1 MFIKIQSWIV
11 GLNDRLNIYPHWA
24 IYHAERPGGVNEKLR
39 CVHDENFTRKRLQM
53 KHRWFFALLG
63 VWFLVSYGCSTAGTG
78 RPAPAGTSPAASLP
92 AAPPSTGQAPS
103 QGPHKEPPPSAPAIA
118 AKHKPDASAAKPSKP
133 VSPPGDENGEECLI
147 DDDELENQVPSP
159 KGNEP
164 ALNRAL
170 ALCRLAQTYW
180 KRGELENAIDTLD
193 RAYALVLVV
202 EPGND
207 PKLMQ
212 EKEDLRFTISKRILE
227 IYSSRH
233 VVVNGK
239 RNEIPVTINAHVQ
252 AEIDSF
258 TIGRERDF
266 FAESYRRSGR
276 YRAMIE
282 AALKEAGLPAELVWL
297 ALIESGFKVTAL
309 SPARALGLWQFI
321 PSTGYRYNLNRDKY
335 IDERMDPEKSTRA
348 AIEYL
353 KELHG
358 MFGDWTTVL
367 AAYNCGEHR
376 VLRTIQAQNINYLDN
391 FWDLYERLPRETARY
406 VPRFLATLHIVQ
418 NLEKY
423 GLSEVRV
430 EAPLAYETA
439 TIPKQ
444 ASLKSIA
451 LTTGVEEDQL
461 RELNAELRQAVLP
474 EAGYELRTPVG
485 EAAVVLAKLDEIPIY
500 RMRPGTAVVRHKVR
514 KGETL
519 QTIAKKYV
527 TDTKSI
533 MLANNM
539 RRPAAVSAGT
549 TLRVPL
555 ECPPERPAV
564 AAGARPSPSKG
575 DSVDHVV
582 RQGDSLFNIAKRYG
596 TTTEDI
602 QRLNQLTGTHLT
614 VGQVLK
620 IAPAA
625 AQIKPASPQPSQ
637 DVYIVR
643 SGDTL
648 YSIAK
653 QHNTTVERLL
663 ALNQLGSPAKLQPGQ
678 RILVD

>member
-1 MFIKIQSWIV
+1 
-11 GLNDRLNIYPHWA
+11 
-24 IYHAERPGGVNEKLR
+24 
-39 CVHDENFTRKRLQM
+39 M
-53 KHRWFFALLG
+53 KHRWFSALLG
-63 VWFLVSYGCSTAGTG
+63 VLCILSYGCSTSATG
-78 RPAPAGTSPAASLP
+78 RPAPAGTAPAASMP
-92 AAPPSTGQAPS
+92 AALPPAGQAPP
-103 QGPHKEPPPSAPAIA
+103 QGPPKGMPASGLATVSKRDPGAPAGM
-118 AKHKPDASAAKPSKP
+118 PPRPAS
-133 VSPPGDENGEECLI
+133 VQRDENGEECLI
-147 DDDELENQVPSP
+147 DDDELENQLPLP
-159 KGNEP
+159 KGSKP
-164 ALNRAL
+164 DLNRAL
-170 ALCRLAQTYW
+170 ALCRLAQAYW
-180 KRGELENAIDTLD
+180 TRGELENAIDTLD
-193 RAYALVLVV
+193 QAYALVLSVD
-202 EPGND
+202 PGND

-233 VVVNGK
+233 VVVNGR
-239 RNEIPVTINAHVQ
+239 RNEIPLTINPYVQ
-252 AEIDSF
+252 DEIDSF

-276 YRAMIE
+276 YRARIE
-282 AALKEAGLPAELVWL
+282 AALKDAGMPTELVWL

-335 IDERMDPEKSTRA
+335 IDERMDPEKSTRG

-353 KELHG
+353 KELHD

-376 VLRTIQAQNINYLDN
+376 VLRTIQSQNINYLDN

-423 GLSEVRV
+423 GFNEVKV
-430 EAPLAYETA
+430 DAPLAYETV
-439 TIPKQ
+439 TIPRQ
-444 ASLKSIA
+444 ASLKNLA
-451 LTTGVEEDQL
+451 LTCGIDEDLL

-474 EAGYELRTPVG
+474 EGGYDLRVPVG
-485 EAAVVLAKLDEIPIY
+485 ESSLVLAKLDEIPAY
-500 RMRPGTAVVRHKVR
+500 RMRPGVAVARHKVR

-519 QTIAKKYV
+519 QTIAKKYG
-527 TDTKSI
+527 TDPKSI

-539 RRPAAVSAGT
+539 ARPAAIAAGT
-549 TLRVPL
+549 ILRIPL
-555 ECPPERPAV
+555 ECPPERPAAV
-564 AAGARPSPSKG
+564 AGAKPSPLRRET
-575 DSVDHVV
+575 VDHTV

-602 QRLNQLTGTHLT
+602 QRLNNLSGTSLT

-620 IAPAA
+620 IVPAA
-625 AQIKPASPQPSQ
+625 SSAKAAAPKPSQ
-637 DVYIVR
+637 EVYLVR
-643 SGDTL
+643 PGDTL

-653 QHNTTVERLL
+653 KHNMTIERLL
-663 ALNQLGSPAKLQPGQ
+663 ALNQITSGNKLQPGQ
-678 RILVD
+678 RIVVE

>member
-1 MFIKIQSWIV
+1 
-11 GLNDRLNIYPHWA
+11 
-24 IYHAERPGGVNEKLR
+24 
-39 CVHDENFTRKRLQM
+39 M
-53 KHRWFFALLG
+53 KHRWSSALLG
-63 VWFLVSYGCSTAGTG
+63 VFFILSYGCSTSGTG
-78 RPAPAGTSPAASLP
+78 RPAPAGTAPAASMP
-92 AAPPSTGQAPS
+92 AALPPTGQAPP
-103 QGPHKEPPPSAPAIA
+103 QGTPSSGLA
-118 AKHKPDASAAKPSKP
+118 P
-133 VSPPGDENGEECLI
+133 VSKRDPGAAAVKPPRPASVQRDENGEECLI
-147 DDDELENQVPSP
+147 DDDELESQLPLP
-159 KGNEP
+159 KGSEP
-164 ALNRAL
+164 DLNRAL
-170 ALCRLAQTYW
+170 VLCRLAQDYW

-193 RAYALVLVV
+193 QAYALVLRVD
-202 EPGND
+202 PGND

-233 VVVNGK
+233 VVVNGR
-239 RNEIPVTINAHVQ
+239 RNEIPLTINPYVQ
-252 AEIDSF
+252 DEIDSF

-276 YRAMIE
+276 YRPRIE
-282 AALKEAGLPAELVWL
+282 AALKDAGMPTELVWL

-335 IDERMDPEKSTRA
+335 IDERMDPEKSTRG

-353 KELHG
+353 KELHD

-376 VLRTIQAQNINYLDN
+376 VLRTIQGQNINYLDN

-423 GLSEVRV
+423 GFNGVTV
-430 EAPLAYETA
+430 DPPLAYETV

-451 LTTGVEEDQL
+451 QTSAIDENLL

-474 EAGYELRTPVG
+474 EAGYELRVPVG
-485 EAAVVLAKLDEIPIY
+485 DSAAVLAKLDEIPTY
-500 RMRPGTAVVRHKVR
+500 RMRPGVSVVRHKVR

-519 QTIAKKYV
+519 QTIAKAYG

-539 RRPAAVSAGT
+539 RRPAALTAGT
-549 TLRVPL
+549 TLRIPL
-555 ECPPERPAV
+555 ECPPERPA
-564 AAGARPSPSKG
+564 AAAAVKPLPLKAET
-575 DSVDHVV
+575 VDHVV

-602 QRLNQLTGTHLT
+602 QRRNNISGTNLT

-620 IAPAA
+620 IVPAA
-625 AQIKPASPQPSQ
+625 APVKAAAPKPSQ
-637 DVYIVR
+637 DVYLVR
-643 SGDTL
+643 PGDTL

-653 QHNTTVERLL
+653 RHNMTVERLL
-663 ALNQLGSPAKLQPGQ
+663 ALNQLTSGSKLQPGQ
-678 RILVD
+678 RIVVE

>member
-1 MFIKIQSWIV
+1 MKNLF
-11 GLNDRLNIYPHWA
+11 R
-24 IYHAERPGGVNEKLR
+24 KL
-39 CVHDENFTRKRLQM
+39 LSM
-53 KHRWFFALLG
+53 KHRWVSLLLA
-63 VWFLVSYGCSTAGTG
+63 VIFIASYGCSTSGNG
-78 RPAPAGTSPAASLP
+78 RPAPAGTGPDAPRL
-92 AAPPSTGQAPS
+92 AAPPSTGQPPS
-103 QGPHKEPPPSAPAIA
+103 PALQKSPPPSGPAA
-118 AKHKPDASAAKPSKP
+118 GPKPDPGAPGGKPPKPAS
-133 VSPPGDENGEECLI
+133 VQRDENGEECLI
-147 DDDELENQVPSP
+147 DDDELENQPHPP
-159 KGNEP
+159 KGSEP

-170 ALCRLAQTYW
+170 ALCRLAQAYW
-180 KRGELENAIDTLD
+180 KRGELEKAIDTLD
-193 RAYALVLVV
+193 QAYALVLKVD
-202 EPGND
+202 PGND

-227 IYSSRH
+227 IYSSRN

-239 RNEIPVTINAHVQ
+239 RNEIPLTINPHVQ
-252 AEIDSF
+252 DEIDSF

-266 FAESYRRSGR
+266 FVESYRRSGR
-276 YRAMIE
+276 YRAKIE
-282 AALKEAGLPAELVWL
+282 ASLKDAGLPAELVWL
-297 ALIESGFKVTAL
+297 ALIESGFKVSAL

-335 IDERMDPEKSTRA
+335 VDERMDPEKSTRA

-376 VLRTIQAQNINYLDN
+376 VLRTIQSQNINYLDN

-406 VPRFLATLHIVQ
+406 VPRFLATLHIAQ

-423 GLSEVRV
+423 GFSEVRV
-430 EAPLAYETA
+430 EPPLAFETV
-439 TIPKQ
+439 TISRQ
-444 ASLKSIA
+444 VSLKSIA
-451 LTTGVEEDQL
+451 LATGIDEDLL

-474 EAGYELRTPVG
+474 ENGYELRVPVG
-485 EAAVVLAKLDEIPIY
+485 ESPSVLAKLDEIPTY

-519 QTIAKKYV
+519 QTIAKTYGS
-527 TDTKSI
+527 DTKSI

-539 RRPAAVSAGT
+539 RRPAALAAGT

-555 ECPPERPAV
+555 ECPPERAAT
-564 AAGARPSPSKG
+564 AAGPKASPLKG
-575 DSVDHVV
+575 ETIDHVV

-602 QRLNQLTGTHLT
+602 QRRNNLATTALT

-620 IAPAA
+620 IMPAA
-625 AQIKPASPQPSQ
+625 AAAKAAALKPSPE
-637 DVYIVR
+637 VYVVR

-653 QHNTTVERLL
+653 KHNTTIERLL
-663 ALNQLGSPAKLQPGQ
+663 ALNQLGPSTKLQPG
-678 RILVD
+678 RKIVVD